1 MTGRLSTAPAVA
13 LLGALLALAAGC
25 QGQQGQAGGSR
36 QAASSTT
43 AATTTTTT
51 SPAPAPPA
59 PAPAAAA
66 AATAAPAPAAA
77 TAAAPTA
84 AAAPAAG
91 ADGVSA
97 DSTARL
103 AGAEWALRQ
112 EAIKNDPD
120 GQWAAKATSST
131 SYNNAQGDASWSAM
145 QATGAPN
152 VDHYGD
158 DGHAWAPSMPDAGIE
173 WLDLN
178 YARPVHATGVRV
190 RESCGSGAVIRLEFF
205 DEQGK
210 AHQIWQG
217 LDPTK
222 ELNYLEISFPR
233 TDYKTNR
240 VKVTLATNTIPG
252 WNEIDAVQL
261 LGKEP

>member
-1 MTGRLSTAPAVA
+1 MTVRLSTAPAVI
-13 LLGALLALAAGC
+13 LLGVLPALAAGC
-25 QGQQGQAGGSR
+25 QGQQGQAGGSGK
-36 QAASSTT
+36 AASTTTT
-43 AATTTTTT
+43 ATTATTT
-51 SPAPAPPA
+51 SPAPAA
-59 PAPAAAA
+59 PA
-66 AATAAPAPAAA
+66 AAPAPAAGTTA
-77 TAAAPTA
+77 APPPAAGTTAAAPPVP
-84 AAAPAAG
+84 AAPG
-91 ADGVSA
+91 AEGVSA

-120 GQWAAKATSST
+120 GQWAVKAASSS

-190 RESCGSGAVIRLEFF
+190 RESCGSGAVIRLELF